1 MSVPSV
7 AKPRRTHLRSPLMR
21 ESLLDKRV
29 ISTTATETELSILPD
44 VNVIAL
50 GGQSIL
56 DRGKRALVPVL
67 DQIVKARRKHKI
79 IIGVG
84 GGARVRHTFHICLDL
99 GIPLGGLAM
108 VAGAVDEQNTRLV
121 SAILAKHKGIALN
134 KDHFLDLPLWLEA
147 GMIPIMTGMPPY
159 HYWEPPAGED
169 RVPTHG
175 EDLGMFMVAEVLG
188 ARSMI
193 FVKDVDGVFTED
205 PKKNPKARFIDAIE
219 ASDLLAMGLP
229 ELPIERTVIETLVNA
244 RHARQIQIVNG
255 FEPGAVFRAIN
266 GEAVGTVI
274 HAGAEHAP
282 KFGLWRRGRPAN
294 GNGRSRARGRSNGHG
309 R

>member
-1 MSVPSV
+1 MSVASAV
-7 AKPRRTHLRSPLMR
+7 KPRRRHLQSPLMR
-21 ESLLDKRV
+21 ESLLDRKV
-29 ISTTATETELSILPD
+29 ISSTQTDTELSILPD

-56 DRGKRALVPVL
+56 DRGKQALVPVL
-67 DQIVKARRKHKI
+67 DQIVAARKKHKI

-121 SAILAKHKGIALN
+121 SAVLARHKGIALN

-159 HYWEPPAGED
+159 HYWEPPAGEN

-193 FVKDVDGVFTED
+193 FVKDQDGLFTED
-205 PKKNPKARFIDAIE
+205 PRKNPRARFIPEVE
-219 ASDLLAMGLP
+219 ATELLGMNLP
-229 ELPIERTVIETLVNA
+229 ELPIERTVLETLVKA
-244 RHARQIQIVNG
+244 RHARQLQIVNG
-255 FEPGAVFRAIN
+255 LKPEMVRRAIN
-266 GEAVGTVI
+266 GEPVGTVI
-274 HAGAEHAP
+274 YAGRENAP
-282 KFGLWRRGRPAN
+282 AFGLWGQRGRARRASAARKRGN
-294 GNGRSRARGRSNGHG
+294 GNGR
-309 R
+309 

>member
-1 MSVPSV
+1 GISSCRRFTASRSRPPSIRQRNCSGLIDIGPDAHLQFSFDQIPHAFFFRLQLRIRMSVPSV

-134 KDHFLDLPLWLEA
+134 
-147 GMIPIMTGMPPY
+147 
-159 HYWEPPAGED
+159 
-169 RVPTHG
+169 
-175 EDLGMFMVAEVLG
+175 
-188 ARSMI
+188 
-193 FVKDVDGVFTED
+193 
-205 PKKNPKARFIDAIE
+205 
-219 ASDLLAMGLP
+219 
-229 ELPIERTVIETLVNA
+229 
-244 RHARQIQIVNG
+244 
-255 FEPGAVFRAIN
+255 
-266 GEAVGTVI
+266 
-274 HAGAEHAP
+274 
-282 KFGLWRRGRPAN
+282 
-294 GNGRSRARGRSNGHG
+294 
-309 R
+309 

>member
-1 MSVPSV
+1 MPLSS
-7 AKPRRTHLRSPLMR
+7 AKPPRTHLRSHLMR
-21 ESLLDKRV
+21 ESLLDKSV
-29 ISTTATETELSILPD
+29 ISSTATEAELSILPD
-44 VNVIAL
+44 VNIVAL

-67 DQIVKARRKHKI
+67 DQIVAARKKHKI

-121 SAILAKHKGIALN
+121 SAVLAKHKGIALN

-159 HYWEPPAGED
+159 HYWEPPAGEN
-169 RVPTHG
+169 RIPTHG

-193 FVKDVDGVFTED
+193 FVKDQDGLYTED
-205 PKKNPKARFIDAIE
+205 PKNNSDAEFIPAIE
-219 ASDLLAMGLP
+219 VSELLSMNLL
-229 ELPIERTVIETLVNA
+229 ELPIERTVLETMVNA

-255 FEPGAVFRAIN
+255 LKPGLVLRAIK
-266 GEAVGTVI
+266 GDPVGTVI
-274 HAGAEHAP
+274 YAGREQSP
-282 KFGLWRRGRPAN
+282 LFGLWDRRRKA
-294 GNGRSRARGRSNGHG
+294 SAKSAARARSNGSG

>member
-1 MSVPSV
+1 
-7 AKPRRTHLRSPLMR
+7 MR
-21 ESLLDKRV
+21 ESLLDKKV
-29 ISTTATETELSILPD
+29 ISSTATEKELAILPD
-44 VNVIAL
+44 VNIIAL
-50 GGQSIL
+50 GGRSVL
-56 DRGKRALVPVL
+56 DRGKEVLVPVL

-159 HYWEPPAGED
+159 HYWEPPAGEN

-193 FVKDVDGVFTED
+193 FVKDEDGLFTDD
-205 PKKNPKARFIDAIE
+205 PKTNQRAKFIRSVE
-219 ASDLLAMGLP
+219 ATALLNMGLP
-229 ELPIERTVIETLVNA
+229 NLPIERTVVETLVNA

-255 FEPGAVFRAIN
+255 NTPNAVFRAIN
-266 GEAVGTVI
+266 GEHVGTVVY
-274 HAGAEHAP
+274 AGRENAP
-282 KFGLWRRGRPAN
+282 EFGLWGGRRKA
-294 GNGRSRARGRSNGHG
+294 SRALRAVKPRSNGRG
-309 R
+309 RRA